1 MEATT
6 WGSGP
11 REKPTVSRAPTS
23 CHASKVEGSIVS
35 QAGDLVDECWAAAAA
50 DPCHIETKP
59 AVVDDAL
66 GDHCHLPR

>member
-1 MEATT
+1 MHQK
-6 WGSGP
+6 
-11 REKPTVSRAPTS
+11 R
-23 CHASKVEGSIVS
+23 SIVS
-35 QAGDLVDECWAAAAA
+35 QAGDLADERWAAAVA